1 MLEAI
6 PCSSALSTRSRPF
19 SAYSNLCSVEED
31 ADVVESQL
39 IDWHSDVDEFT
50 CELEV
55 EIHRESSQPGGL
67 AFRIIGSRT
76 SGIFVSYVDSKS
88 QQASQLQ
95 EGDRIKECNGKNLSG
110 ITCDQAASI
119 LRFSLS
125 REDVLHLRIQ
135 RRGSGP
141 SLMSKRRSLVH
152 LSQEQEEHYRITNS
166 REFGGNC
173 SFKLR
178 QSVSCPDYRPNSN
191 LPVRVSVT
199 NSKLLRKVES
209 IDEEIQL
216 LMENQEQPSLES
228 SM

>member
-110 ITCDQAASI
+110 ITCDQ
-119 LRFSLS
+119 
-125 REDVLHLRIQ
+125 V
-135 RRGSGP
+135 
-141 SLMSKRRSLVH
+141 
-152 LSQEQEEHYRITNS
+152 
-166 REFGGNC
+166 
-173 SFKLR
+173 
-178 QSVSCPDYRPNSN
+178 
-191 LPVRVSVT
+191 
-199 NSKLLRKVES
+199 
-209 IDEEIQL
+209 
-216 LMENQEQPSLES
+216 
-228 SM
+228 